1 MIIGLIPSRLN
12 SKRLKEKPLLKID
25 GLPIIVHSF
34 KRAKLAKKLD
44 KVIVCTDHKKIVD
57 VVKNNGVAVLTS
69 KKHRNGTERIYEV
82 AKKMKK
88 ATFILDIQG
97 DQPLISPRAIDLTVE
112 FHKKNKHFDIVL
124 PSMPIK
130 NQEDNK
136 SLVKTIFSD
145 EGKIIYFSREK
156 VPYNYMSSKVT
167 YYKNLSIISFKPKAL
182 EKFFKSKMGKLE
194 KIESIEL
201 MRALEIGLN
210 IGTFIINGS
219 DFAVD
224 VNADLLKAINV
235 MPYDKFRKTLL
246 MNKYDLVI
254 FDLDGVL
261 INSKKNMRAAW
272 DVVRQKYAIEKL
284 LKNIPSLWVTLF

>member
-57 VVKNNGVAVLTS
+57 VVKKNNGVAVLTS

-235 MPYDKFRKTLL
+235 MPYDKFRKL
-246 MNKYDLVI
+246 Y
-254 FDLDGVL
+254 
-261 INSKKNMRAAW
+261 
-272 DVVRQKYAIEKL
+272 
-284 LKNIPSLWVTLF
+284 

>member
-1 MIIGLIPSRLN
+1 
-12 SKRLKEKPLLKID
+12 
-25 GLPIIVHSF
+25 
-34 KRAKLAKKLD
+34 
-44 KVIVCTDHKKIVD
+44 
-57 VVKNNGVAVLTS
+57 
-69 KKHRNGTERIYEV
+69 
-82 AKKMKK
+82 MKK

-235 MPYDKFRKTLL
+235 MPYDKFRKL
-246 MNKYDLVI
+246 Y
-254 FDLDGVL
+254 
-261 INSKKNMRAAW
+261 
-272 DVVRQKYAIEKL
+272 
-284 LKNIPSLWVTLF
+284 